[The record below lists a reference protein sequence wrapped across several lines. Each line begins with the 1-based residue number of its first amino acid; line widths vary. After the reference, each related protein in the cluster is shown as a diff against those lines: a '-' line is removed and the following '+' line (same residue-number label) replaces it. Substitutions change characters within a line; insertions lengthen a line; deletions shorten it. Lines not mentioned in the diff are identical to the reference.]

1 MSGWSVVRWTGA
13 LGLASIVLQVLTYI
27 VFTATAPPT
36 AGFAIDD
43 ANKMLAYVKNWHFG
57 YTTGLLL
64 GFIGLA
70 LFIGFIAGLRAI
82 AVTAA
87 ADREWLATTM
97 FGAGIALTVI
107 TFVAGGLGISAN
119 AIAASHHPDAAQVR
133 MLFEAVGMVGG
144 PPWLV
149 AAALFLGAAGSLGS
163 ITGILPR
170 WLALVGWIGS
180 VLTLI
185 AAFSAYGGSDPTAF
199 WSPDGTVTTLAV
211 LPFWVWTLG
220 ASIVFLRQ
228 KGATARLHK

>member
-1 MSGWSVVRWTGA
+1 
-13 LGLASIVLQVLTYI
+13 VLTYI

-43 ANKMLAYVKNWHFG
+43 ANKILAYVKGWHFG

-70 LFIGFIAGLRAI
+70 LFIGFIAGLRSI
-82 AVTAA
+82 AVAAA

-97 FGAGIALTVI
+97 FGAGIALVVI
-107 TFVAGGLGISAN
+107 TYVGGGLGVSAN
-119 AIAASHHPDAAQVR
+119 AIAVSRHADAAQVR
-133 MLFEAVGMVGG
+133 LLFEAVGMVGG

-149 AAALFLGAAGSLGS
+149 PAALFLGAAGSLGATAR
-163 ITGILPR
+163 IVPR

-180 VLTLI
+180 ILTLI
-185 AAFSAYGGSDPTAF
+185 AAFSAYGASDPTSF

-211 LPFWVWTLG
+211 LPFWIWTLG

-228 KGATARLHK
+228 KGAVARLYK